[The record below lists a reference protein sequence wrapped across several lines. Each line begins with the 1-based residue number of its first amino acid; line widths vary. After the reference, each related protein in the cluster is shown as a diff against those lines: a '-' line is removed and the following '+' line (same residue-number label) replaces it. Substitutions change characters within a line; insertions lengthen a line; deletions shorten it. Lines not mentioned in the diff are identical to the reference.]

1 MDESTTSPAAKSAA
15 ESALS
20 YKFQRLREKLR
31 QAIVSG
37 ELSGKLPGE
46 RALAKRFHVNAKTLS
61 KALTDL
67 AAEGILDRSIGRGTF
82 VKGQTPALVTA
93 RRWLVVCGGHQVG
106 SELIQLMRLA
116 HPDLD
121 VVMDVAAIRPSF
133 LNQFSAV
140 VDLAADTPDAFL
152 RDLVVRNIPVVIV
165 GKEPKTYSTHAVLF
179 DAPLAASQLGRDL
192 LLGGHLHLAAVE
204 ADRQTVVANTLRMTA
219 ARYSP
224 DAIIEACLPSDV
236 SVMLEAGVTAFVCE
250 SIDAARQ
257 VKEQLDRQGIAV
269 PARVSVSAFGMIGDE
284 QPFSGYFAHLSEEL
298 AAITQLLGETQTYR
312 PTTLWLAGRSIDRG
326 TVAALPSPPVSPHLR
341 YGSAIA

>member
-1 MDESTTSPAAKSAA
+1 MDESSTSSSSRNAP
-15 ESALS
+15 ENALS

-31 QAIVSG
+31 QAIASG
-37 ELSGKLPGE
+37 ELNGKLPGE

-67 AAEGILDRSIGRGTF
+67 AAEGVLDRSIGRGTF
-82 VKGQTPALVTA
+82 VKGQAPPVLAS
-93 RRWLVVCGGHQVG
+93 RRWLVVCDGPQITC
-106 SELIQLMRLA
+106 ELIQMMRSA

-121 VVMDVAAIRPSF
+121 VVADVSAIRPSF

-140 VDLAADTPDAFL
+140 VDLATETPDAFL

-192 LLGGHLHLAAVE
+192 LLGGHLHLAGVE
-204 ADRQTVVANTLRMTA
+204 SDRQTVVIDTLRKIA
-219 ARYSP
+219 ARYAP
-224 DAIIEACLPSDV
+224 EAIIDGCLASDV

-250 SIDAARQ
+250 SVRAAHE
-257 VKEQLDRQGIAV
+257 VKQQLDRLGIAV
-269 PARVSVSAFGMIGDE
+269 PASVSVTALGMIGDE
-284 QPFSGYFAHLSEEL
+284 QPFSGYFVHRTEEL
-298 AAITQLLGETQTYR
+298 GAITQLLGETQSYR

-326 TVAALPSPPVSPHLR
+326 TVAPVAPIPADAHLR